1 MGIAQE
7 FKEFAVKGNMVD
19 MAVGIIIGGAF
30 SGLVRSLVDDVVMP
44 PVGTLLG
51 GVDFTDLMIPLD
63 GNSYE
68 SLATAREA
76 GAPVLAYGSFL
87 QTCLSFLIVAWAVFL
102 VVKAI
107 NRLRRRQEQAPEPE
121 KPAETAPEV
130 KLLTEIRDA
139 LTRP

>member
-1 MGIAQE
+1 MGIVQE

-19 MAVGIIIGGAF
+19 MAVGIIIGSAF
-30 SGLVRSLVDDVVMP
+30 GGLVRSLVDDIVMP
-44 PVGTLLG
+44 PIGTLLG
-51 GVDFTDLMIPLD
+51 GVDFTDLMVPLD

-87 QTCLSFLIVAWAVFL
+87 QTCLNFLIVAWAVFL
-102 VVKAI
+102 LVKAI

-121 KPAETAPEV
+121 KPAEPTPEI